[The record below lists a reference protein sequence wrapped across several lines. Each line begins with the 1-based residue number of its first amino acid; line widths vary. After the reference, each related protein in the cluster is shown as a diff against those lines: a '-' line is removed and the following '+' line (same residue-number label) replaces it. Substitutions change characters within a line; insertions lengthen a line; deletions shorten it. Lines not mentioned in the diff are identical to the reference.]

1 MTIKDAFPGQPF
13 TRADF
18 EKAEKVLLRDGR
30 LFNAVVT
37 QVTLAGRTW
46 TVKDFSTRPFFVRP
60 FGRFLLAR
68 ELKAAHYVADIDG
81 FAAEAFRLDE
91 NAVALTF
98 IPGKTLAELPR
109 EEVTPAFLI
118 CLEELIKSMH
128 RAGIVHLDIRSNGNV
143 LMRPDKTPA
152 VIDFQSALA
161 TAGMPVWLKKSL
173 EALDM
178 SGAYKKWKIFQPD
191 AMGEKREAE
200 LTRINRW
207 RRLWPFKG
215 YFGLPR
221 RK

>member
-37 QVTLAGRTW
+37 RVTLAGRTW

-118 CLEELIKSMH
+118 CLEELIKNMH

-152 VIDFQSALA
+152 VIDFHHCRHARVAQ
-161 TAGMPVWLKKSL
+161 
-173 EALDM
+173 
-178 SGAYKKWKIFQPD
+178 KI
-191 AMGEKREAE
+191 ARS
-200 LTRINRW
+200 T
-207 RRLWPFKG
+207 
-215 YFGLPR
+215 
-221 RK
+221 

>member
-37 QVTLAGRTW
+37 RVTLAGRTW

-68 ELKAAHYVADIDG
+68 ELNAAHYVADIDG
-81 FAAEAFRLDE
+81 FATEAFRLDE

-109 EEVTPAFLI
+109 
-118 CLEELIKSMH
+118 
-128 RAGIVHLDIRSNGNV
+128 
-143 LMRPDKTPA
+143 
-152 VIDFQSALA
+152 
-161 TAGMPVWLKKSL
+161 
-173 EALDM
+173 
-178 SGAYKKWKIFQPD
+178 
-191 AMGEKREAE
+191 
-200 LTRINRW
+200 
-207 RRLWPFKG
+207 
-215 YFGLPR
+215 
-221 RK
+221 